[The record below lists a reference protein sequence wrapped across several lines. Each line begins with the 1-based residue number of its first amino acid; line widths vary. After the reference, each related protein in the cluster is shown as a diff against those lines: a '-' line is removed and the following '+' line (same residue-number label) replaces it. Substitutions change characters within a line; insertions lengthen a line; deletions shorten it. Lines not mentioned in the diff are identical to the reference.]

1 MPELA
6 TSRSTFIVAP
16 SSSDPSAPTLL
27 MTVEEPGDGTE
38 LVRVVRGPN
47 APATTEISFQP
58 TSPTETL
65 SGQPREWCNTP
76 SAGKPLTFHV
86 PVPTEPGD
94 PDTVGVLRVTPRQAA
109 GGPVRIPIRIRH
121 ED

>member
-6 TSRSTFIVAP
+6 TSTFIVAP
-16 SSSDPSAPTLL
+16 SSTDPSAPSMH
-27 MTVEEPGDGTE
+27 MTVEEPGNGTE

-47 APATTEISFQP
+47 VPATTEISFRP
-58 TSPTETL
+58 TSPNETL
-65 SGQPREWCNTP
+65 SGHPRKWCNTP
-76 SAGKPLTFHV
+76 SAGKTLTFNV
-86 PVPTEPGD
+86 PVPAKPGD
-94 PDTVGVLRVTPRQAA
+94 PDTVDELRVTPRQAA